1 MASCVTQI
9 PASGVKYFSPTTEN
23 AQLLVLKSCL
33 KRSTLSDSTV
43 SLEQSIFNDQLSYS
57 LMLLLLWS
65 NSELQQGIL
74 SASEIPENS
83 GEAFQNYES
92 EKLKKKKSEKW
103 KC

>member
-1 MASCVTQI
+1 
-9 PASGVKYFSPTTEN
+9 
-23 AQLLVLKSCL
+23 
-33 KRSTLSDSTV
+33 
-43 SLEQSIFNDQLSYS
+43 
-57 LMLLLLWS
+57 MLLLLWS

-92 EKLKKKKSEKW
+92 EKLKKKKESEKW